1 MTRRLPPRFFYAAV
15 GPAILCGSLLA
26 QTETGQ
32 SLPGL
37 EFQGRTENSAV
48 WLKTDSVAEI
58 TKGVRVG
65 TFLQNTALD
74 IQFAD
79 GRAVTLQSI
88 EVQIQVNCTDG
99 AYRELAEAHF
109 TEEFAR
115 GKRIWSSDPNA
126 AAMGLAPKEY
136 LPTGSMMH
144 LVVNSICTLRLS
156 QKRA

>member
-1 MTRRLPPRFFYAAV
+1 MTRQLPPPFFHAAV
-15 GPAILCGSLLA
+15 GASILCGSSYA

-32 SLPGL
+32 PLPGL
-37 EFQGRTENSAV
+37 EFQGRTESSAV

-65 TFLQNTALD
+65 TFVQNTTLD
-74 IQFAD
+74 TQFTD
-79 GRAVTLQSI
+79 GRAVTLRSI
-88 EVQIQVNCTDG
+88 EIQIQVNCADG

-115 GKRIWSSDPNA
+115 GKRIWSSDPIA
-126 AAMGLAPKEY
+126 AAIGLAPKEY
-136 LPTGSMMH
+136 VPTGSMMH

-156 QKRA
+156 QKRV